1 MSPTPTLKKVKDT
14 LLVEYVGN
22 GNPAY
27 DPDPL
32 IKKKEAFTARGFNS
46 DIGVPLFIMTSAI
59 AVVILVILLINAI
72 KYWDSTAAPKPG
84 RYNEP
89 PPEPAEEIG
98 AHFAV
103 AACSTQLE
111 HAFATIMTSQSGASP
126 APDPYEVEVAFKI
139 VYESALPINDAD
151 SD

>member
-32 IKKKEAFTARGFNS
+32 IKKKEAFTARGLYTPS
-46 DIGVPLFIMTSAI
+46 YPLCYQSTGTALLHPSLGDTMSLLQSLQRK
-59 AVVILVILLINAI
+59 LVHI
-72 KYWDSTAAPKPG
+72 
-84 RYNEP
+84 
-89 PPEPAEEIG
+89 
-98 AHFAV
+98 FAV